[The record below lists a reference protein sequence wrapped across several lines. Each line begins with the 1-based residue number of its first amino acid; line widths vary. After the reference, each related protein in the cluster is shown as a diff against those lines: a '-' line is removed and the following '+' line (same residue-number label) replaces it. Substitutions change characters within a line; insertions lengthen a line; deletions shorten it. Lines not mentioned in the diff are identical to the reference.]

1 MEERLKVLVIGRQ
14 AGMQQK
20 IREILDSMGK
30 DVEVLYVDNDTPRPP
45 FLGSP
50 FDMINHPILLGR
62 PIAGKT
68 IGLVSTP
75 LPSFEMRDDMVK
87 SALSKALIAQSRV
100 DIPADKPNWR
110 KDRMAFLNG
119 LNRKKY

>member
-30 DVEVLYVDNDTPRPP
+30 DVEALYVDANTPRPP

-50 FDMINHPILLGR
+50 FDMINHPAM
-62 PIAGKT
+62 PMMGKT
-68 IGLVSTP
+68 IDLTNTP
-75 LPSFEMRDDMVK
+75 LPSFEMRNDMVK
-87 SALSKALIAQSRV
+87 SALSKALIAQARV
-100 DIPADKPNWR
+100 NIPADKPNWR